1 MRTPHDVLLV
11 ALIEL
16 ILIIYINFNTLNI
29 IIIEKIIYHDDDI

>member
-1 MRTPHDVLLV
+1 MRTPHDDVLLV

-29 IIIEKIIYHDDDI
+29 IIEKIIYHDDM